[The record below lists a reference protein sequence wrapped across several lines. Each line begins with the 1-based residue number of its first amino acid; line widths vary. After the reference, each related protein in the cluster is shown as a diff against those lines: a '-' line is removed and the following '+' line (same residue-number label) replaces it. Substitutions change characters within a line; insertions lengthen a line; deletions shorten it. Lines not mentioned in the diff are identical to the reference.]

1 MASGQA
7 RIDSSSLCNTAKG
20 GADGASASGESA
32 PTIKACCQQGA
43 PPEDDVGEKPPPR
56 TTHRQY
62 LAEPAPLHEPLKAV
76 EERSLTPPLPVRSP
90 YANLPSKSMVDLS
103 RARRNSSTSTS
114 PLDSHYPFLSPFSIS
129 SNVVGSTATRVDE
142 SQPVASW
149 PSPDA
154 YSFASVPRCTCPK
167 PPGEQCQGP
176 CTHTSLSSSLSRAM
190 RPRSLSSSKVIH
202 LEVGLVN
209 SLADF
214 LEEDGA
220 TLEAIRGASG
230 VLSLYLKDKPV
241 TRRIVCCGTASTLN
255 KARQLLDAK

>member
-149 PSPDA
+149 RRQTPTRS
-154 YSFASVPRCTCPK
+154 
-167 PPGEQCQGP
+167 
-176 CTHTSLSSSLSRAM
+176 
-190 RPRSLSSSKVIH
+190 PRSLAARAPSPPASSARVHAHTPRCRARSRV
-202 LEVGLVN
+202 
-209 SLADF
+209 
-214 LEEDGA
+214 
-220 TLEAIRGASG
+220 R
-230 VLSLYLKDKPV
+230 
-241 TRRIVCCGTASTLN
+241 CGR
-255 KARQLLDAK
+255 AR